1 MWLEV
6 TLASELETKMFFNEN
21 LLNHW
26 LSDNPDT
33 EVVDIK
39 LTANGAYPIIL
50 VVYVKNS

>member
-1 MWLEV
+1 MWLEI
-6 TLASELETKMFFNEN
+6 TLAGELETKMFFNEK

-26 LSDNPDT
+26 LFENPDT

-39 LTANGAYPIIL
+39 LTANSAYPIIL